1 MKRKGFTLVELLVV
15 IAIIALLMGL
25 LMPALSRVR
34 QMAYRMV
41 CGSNLAGI
49 GKAMI
54 IYANDWDEEYPRA
67 GGRRTTGWS
76 TSGRITDWEGGTAH
90 DEATAFGSFRATIGS
105 CFYLL
110 IKLADVTP
118 KQFICN
124 GDTGVKAFKLSD
136 ADPTDLDM
144 DITEGWDF
152 GDEPGTQYSYAYH
165 MPFGAYLITVSSSPG
180 SPVAADR
187 NPYLDQNADA
197 YIDGTDA
204 EEMEPSWDTTNN
216 TYYDPDKTGNAA
228 AHQREGQNVLF
239 NDSHV
244 NFENWPN
251 CGVNNDNIWKFWDPD
266 PPTQASH
273 KQLGISPYNTVLT
286 GVGGTGQEPKSEE
299 DAFLV
304 NEDQD
309 Y

>member
-41 CGSNLAGI
+41 CGSNLSGI

-54 IYANDWDEEYPRA
+54 IYSNDWDEEYPK
-67 GGRRTTGWS
+67 GGTRNCDWS
-76 TSGRITDWEGGTAH
+76 TNGYISDWEGGADH
-90 DEATAFGSFRATIGS
+90 DAVTAFSDETATIGS

-124 GDTGVKAFKLSD
+124 GDTGVKAFKISDVDPPPTD
-136 ADPTDLDM
+136 ADM
-144 DITEGWDF
+144 EITEGWDF
-152 GDEPGTQYSYAYH
+152 GEEPGTQYSYAYH
-165 MPFGAYLITVSSSPG
+165 MPFGTYSITISSNPG
-180 SPVAADR
+180 CPVAADR
-187 NPYLDQNADA
+187 NPYLDQNAKA
-197 YIDGTDA
+197 YVFNCSTGDVGACPDWVSNA
-204 EEMEPSWDTTNN
+204 
-216 TYYDPDKTGNAA
+216 YYDPDKTGNAA

-244 NFENWPN
+244 NFEKWPN
-251 CGVNNDNIWKFWDPD
+251 CGVENDNIWKWWQATS
-266 PPTQASH
+266 PTARE
-273 KQLGISPYNTVLT
+273 KQLCDGGEPDE
-286 GVGGTGQEPKSEE
+286 VGDFEPQSEE

-304 NEDQD
+304 NEPQD
-309 Y
+309 IYN